1 MEKGKDEKE
10 PAAAE
15 KLSAGFFVPVGE
27 KKEWQEARESTDK
40 PHTGVGEGWK
50 RHGSFSS
57 MKLKENYP
65 HNTHKVIHIMRRKI

>member
-40 PHTGVGEGWK
+40 PPIQGWEEVGK
-50 RHGSFSS
+50 DMVPF
-57 MKLKENYP
+57 LP
-65 HNTHKVIHIMRRKI
+65 